1 MTSTT
6 STALY
11 GKQTPATALP
21 TATTP
26 LSAEVAARVKQ
37 TMASQAAGVNK
48 LNDTLLR
55 NQTKLSGLGKLQSAL
70 AEFQAIAQGLS
81 GAGMSTS
88 ATTSSDKV
96 LTAKATTGGKAGT
109 YAVDV
114 KQLAQG
120 QFLTSDKFPSA
131 TSPIGGGVA
140 TSVKI
145 EFGTDGA
152 SGFEPGSSGSKTLV
166 IDASNNTPD
175 GIAKALKGI
184 GIDAKVVKNGSDYS
198 LTISGATGAASSMRI
213 SVSGD
218 RAVKDLLAYNP
229 DGAQGLH
236 QTLAA
241 QDAVLSIDG
250 KSITSATNTVS
261 NGIPGAS
268 LSLTGSG
275 VSNVVIAQDPAQ
287 IGKNAKSFVA
297 AFNALN
303 QKMQA
308 LQAGELKAD
317 PALAQANAQIS
328 QMLNAGASQ
337 FSAGAL
343 NAAGITLER
352 NGSLKLDEAKL
363 SAALASDS
371 SAVSKLFTDG
381 GKGLAD
387 GLAGKLAKLTAKEST
402 IGREAA
408 TASRELTNT
417 EAKRAAVTKALTA
430 QATALAALYS
440 QQSQSQTGSNATS
453 LFDMLA

>member
-1 MTSTT
+1 MTATT
-6 STALY
+6 STAMY
-11 GKQTPATALP
+11 RMQTPSAAAS

-37 TMASQAAGVNK
+37 TLASQAAGVNK

-55 NQTKLSGLGKLQSAL
+55 NQTKLSGLGKLQGAL

-81 GAGMSTS
+81 GGGMSTS
-88 ATTSSDKV
+88 ATTTSDKV
-96 LTAKATTGGKAGT
+96 ITAKTTTGGKAGT
-109 YAVDV
+109 FAVDV

-120 QFLTSDKFPSA
+120 QFLTSDKFSSA
-131 TSPIGGGVA
+131 SSSIGGGAA
-140 TSVKI
+140 TSVKV

-152 SGFEPGSSGSKTLV
+152 SGFEPGRAGSKTIM
-166 IDASNNTPD
+166 IDATNNTPD
-175 GIAKALKGI
+175 GIAAALKGI

-198 LTISGATGAASSMRI
+198 LTISGATGAANSMRI

-250 KSITSATNTVS
+250 KPMSSATNTIS
-261 NGIPGAS
+261 NGIAGAS
-268 LSLTGSG
+268 LSLIGSG
-275 VSNVVIAQDPAQ
+275 SSNVVIAQDAAQ

-297 AFNALN
+297 AFNTLN

-317 PALAQANAQIS
+317 PALAQANTQIS
-328 QMLNAGASQ
+328 QLLKAGASQ
-337 FSAGAL
+337 FSAAAL

-352 NGSLKLDEAKL
+352 DGSLKLDDAKL
-363 SAALASDS
+363 SAALAGDS

-387 GLAGKLAKLTAKEST
+387 TLAGKLAKLTAKEST
-402 IGREAA
+402 IGKEAA
-408 TASRELTNT
+408 SASKELTNT
-417 EAKRAAVTKALTA
+417 ETKRAAVTRALTA
-430 QATALAALYS
+430 QATALAALYT
-440 QQSQSQTGSNATS
+440 QQSQSRTGSATS